1 MIRRKTLH
9 SNRSF
14 DILFFNVALLHQ
26 KHIYA
31 YSSIT
36 CIMTFK
42 AMDWTFLIFNFFI
55 HSFHF
60 QNMTLYNLIGVFS
73 TLADFYQREL
83 IIKVFVHL
91 RNISRKRT
99 SVWNLKNTQLT
110 LYTEMSIETYGQIII
125 CLISSV
131 IHNFI
136 YIFLV
141 VFIGKTQV
149 AIGKYSNTR
158 YIFVI

>member
-1 MIRRKTLH
+1 MTKIYCGNTKDTCMIRRKTLH

-73 TLADFYQREL
+73 TFADFQLRGL

-91 RNISRKRT
+91 RNISKKGLQFEILRIRSWLYIRKCP
-99 SVWNLKNTQLT
+99 LKHMVKL
-110 LYTEMSIETYGQIII
+110 S
-125 CLISSV
+125 
-131 IHNFI
+131 
-136 YIFLV
+136 
-141 VFIGKTQV
+141 
-149 AIGKYSNTR
+149 
-158 YIFVI
+158 FV